1 MTPTPSSDDP
11 KTRLLA
17 WIDADQAEIVAFLS
31 GFLQAKSPN
40 PPGDTREADAHV
52 RALLEREALPFRI
65 VAAKPHL
72 PNIVGTFTG
81 AAPGRHLVLNG
92 HMDVFPAIEDR
103 PGERGQ
109 WSGEITEGRVYGR
122 GAADMKCGTTASIMT
137 YRYLHRLRDQLKGKL
152 TLTVVSDE
160 ETGGRWGT
168 KHLMETCPEDVLG
181 DCCLNGEP
189 SGLPTL
195 RFAEKGT
202 LRLVFTV
209 RTTGGHGAYP
219 HLSGSANKI
228 AAAIVA
234 ELEAISDL
242 EADMPAEMAAV
253 LARPEVQAAID
264 QSLGDGARHVVAR
277 ATVNIGVLRGG
288 LKINMMPD
296 ECVVEADVRVPPGI
310 PRDRVRRLVDEIM
323 ARHPEATMEERVDHS
338 YDASWCDPHGE
349 MAGIIQDNVQRL
361 KGFRPQPIV
370 SLGGSDGR
378 YWRWRGIPAYLYG
391 PSPRT
396 MGRRDEHV
404 TIDELM
410 HIVRTHTLS
419 AFDYLA
425 R

>member
-1 MTPTPSSDDP
+1 MDDL
-11 KTRLLA
+11 KRRLLD
-17 WIDADQAEIVAFLS
+17 WIDADRDEIVRFLS

-52 RALLEREALPFRI
+52 RALLAREGLPHRT

-72 PNIVGTFTG
+72 PNIVGSFEG

-109 WSGEITEGRVYGR
+109 WSGEITEDRVYGR

-137 YRYLHRLRDQLKGKL
+137 YRYLHRLRDQLKGRL

-168 KHLMETCPEDVLG
+168 KYLMETCPDEVLG

-189 SGLPTL
+189 SGLATL

-219 HLSGSANKI
+219 HLSASANKI

-242 EADMPAEMAAV
+242 EADMPDGIAAV
-253 LARPEVQAAID
+253 LARPEVQAAVD
-264 QSLGDGARHVVAR
+264 RSLGDGARHVVAR

-310 PRDRVRRLVDEIM
+310 PRDRVRALVQDIL
-323 ARHPEATMEERVDHS
+323 ARHPEAEMEERQDHS
-338 YDASWCDPHGE
+338 YDASWCAPDGE
-349 MAGIIQDNVQRL
+349 MAGIIQDNVVAL
-361 KGFRPQPIV
+361 KGFRPEPIV

-410 HIVRTHTLS
+410 HIVRTHALS
-419 AFDYLA
+419 ACDYLS

>member
-1 MTPTPSSDDP
+1 MPDDL
-11 KTRLLA
+11 KRQLLD
-17 WIDADQAEIVAFLS
+17 WIEADRETIVAFLS

-40 PPGDTREADAHV
+40 PPGDTREASAHV
-52 RALLEREALPFRI
+52 RALLDREGLPYRI
-65 VAAKPHL
+65 IAAQEHL
-72 PNIVGTFTG
+72 PNIVGSFEG
-81 AAPGRHLVLNG
+81 GAPGRRLVLNG
-92 HMDVFPAIEDR
+92 HMDVFPAIEDL
-103 PGERGQ
+103 PGQRGQ
-109 WSGEITEGRVYGR
+109 WSGEVTEGRIYGR

-137 YRYLHRLRDQLKGKL
+137 YRYLHRLRDRLKGHL

-168 KHLMETCPEDVLG
+168 RHIMEACGDEVAG

-189 SGLPTL
+189 SGLATV
-195 RFAEKGT
+195 RFGEKGT

-219 HLSGSANKI
+219 HLSASANKI
-228 AAAIVA
+228 AAVIVG
-234 ELEAISDL
+234 ELEAI
-242 EADMPAEMAAV
+242 AELKAELPESIARALAA
-253 LARPEVQAAID
+253 PIVQDAID
-264 QSLGDGARHVVAR
+264 ESLGAGARHVVEK

-296 ECVVEADVRVPPGI
+296 ECVVEVDVRVPPGI
-310 PRDRVRRLVDEIM
+310 ARDRVRSLVADIL
-323 ARHPEATMEERVDHS
+323 ARHPEASVEERVDHS
-338 YDASWCDPHGE
+338 YEASWCDPEGE
-349 MAGIIQDNVQRL
+349 MIGIIQANVEAL
-361 KGFRPQPIV
+361 CGFRPQPIV

-410 HIVRTHTLS
+410 HIVRTHALS
-419 AFDYLA
+419 ACDYLT

>member
-1 MTPTPSSDDP
+1 MTDDP
-11 KTRLLA
+11 KQRLLA
-17 WIDADQAEIVAFLS
+17 WIEADRDEIVHFLS
-31 GFLQAKSPN
+31 GFLRAKSPN
-40 PPGDTREADAHV
+40 PPGDTREADAFV
-52 RALLEREALPFRI
+52 RRLLAAEALPHRT
-65 VAAKPHL
+65 VAAQEHL
-72 PNIVGTFTG
+72 PNIVGSFDG
-81 AAPGRHLVLNG
+81 ARPGRHLVLNG

-109 WSGEITEGRVYGR
+109 WSGEVTDGRVYGR

-137 YRYLHRLRDQLKGKL
+137 YRYLHRLRDELKGRL

-168 KHLMETCPEDVLG
+168 RLLMETCPDEVLG

-189 SGLPTL
+189 SGLATL

-219 HLSGSANKI
+219 HLSASANKI
-228 AAAIVA
+228 AASIVA
-234 ELEAISDL
+234 ELEAIGDL
-242 EADMPAEMAAV
+242 EAEMPERMAQL
-253 LARPEVQAAID
+253 LATPEVQDAID
-264 QSLGDGARHVVAR
+264 RSLGDGARHVVAK

-310 PRDRVRRLVDEIM
+310 PRDRVRALVQGILG
-323 ARHPEATMEERVDHS
+323 RHPEATMEEREDHS
-338 YDASWCDPHGE
+338 YDASWCDPDGE
-349 MAGIIQDNVQRL
+349 MAGIIQDNVSRL
-361 KGFRPQPIV
+361 MGFRPQPIV

-410 HIVRTHTLS
+410 HIVRTHALS
-419 AFDYLA
+419 AYDYLT